1 MRRTKIVL
9 FGSLLIIFFIGIL
22 VSQPPQKPMLPESP
36 PKLPSIEKILT
47 IEEWLNNKSEL
58 EKSIEE
64 SNEIGK
70 EVNQLIVKL
79 SEKKQEISKI
89 SKELDKLIKRR
100 EIAELS
106 RELHKSIM
114 RSEDLFR
121 RTRMLGQGLLSSIP
135 EISNNLE
142 GTKEQVQIKLD
153 EAKKQG
159 KEESV
164 QSSEK
169 ELKKIEEQ
177 LSTLKEFEKK
187 YKEEFKLLDEKLEN
201 LPPFLPEGME
211 EESLMSQEP
220 PLISDE
226 ELRVKF
232 NELPPGKKL
241 ILWRLMKRIER
252 LERENRFLIEKAQ
265 QNAEEIRRI
274 NESLKL
280 GIDTESE
287 MPSNEPKPRGR
298 MHQQKGGRMMN
309 SQ

>member
-1 MRRTKIVL
+1 MKVIRVAL

-22 VSQPPQKPMLPESP
+22 VSQPPQKPMFPEEPTKP
-36 PKLPSIEKILT
+36 PSLEKILT

-64 SNEIGK
+64 SDEIGK

-89 SKELDKLIKRR
+89 SQELDKLIKRR

-114 RSEDLFR
+114 RSEDLLR
-121 RTRMLGQGLLSSIP
+121 RTRMLGQGLLSSIA
-135 EISNNLE
+135 EISNTLE
-142 GTKEQVQIKLD
+142 KTKEQVQIKLD

-164 QSSEK
+164 QSYEK

-201 LPPFLPEGME
+201 QPPFLSEGME
-211 EESLMSQEP
+211 EESFMSKEP

-252 LERENRFLIEKAQ
+252 LERENQFLIEKAQ
-265 QNAEEIRRI
+265 QNAEEIRKI
-274 NESLKL
+274 SESLKL
-280 GIDTESE
+280 GIDSE
-287 MPSNEPKPRGR
+287 KEIPSNEPEPRGQ
-298 MHQQKGGRMMN
+298 MHRKRMME
-309 SQ
+309 SP